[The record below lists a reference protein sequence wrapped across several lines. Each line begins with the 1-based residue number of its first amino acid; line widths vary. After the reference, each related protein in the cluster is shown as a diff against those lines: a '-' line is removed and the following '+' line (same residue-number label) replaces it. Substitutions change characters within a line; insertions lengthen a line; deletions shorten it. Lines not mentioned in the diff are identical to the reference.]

1 MTRQP
6 LEQQHRTSALARGYA
21 ACSYLLAD
29 TPWLLLV
36 HPVSRARRQLPEL
49 QRRQQQQEQPELRL
63 PLPLPL
69 PPDLP
74 PVLVGLQRPPLVL
87 LVLLV
92 LLLPPALVLLQ
103 PLQWPLAQLRPQGL

>member
-1 MTRQP
+1 
-6 LEQQHRTSALARGYA
+6 
-21 ACSYLLAD
+21 
-29 TPWLLLV
+29 V

-87 LVLLV
+87 LVLL
-92 LLLPPALVLLQ
+92 LPPALVLLQ
-103 PLQWPLAQLRPQGL
+103 PLQWPLAQLRPQSL